1 MAIRPHNGVLTMETM
16 LFADEVVPPDSLEDL
31 GTDTKKTTKRELDM
45 ARQLIDSLSGDFDP
59 DKYRDEYR
67 DRVLDLIERKAQGEE
82 IVVEAAP
89 EQPKEVPDLMAA
101 LEASIA
107 AAKSPGGRKTS
118 EKSSDGAKPK
128 KPRQPLQGIG
138 RRQVVERRQEVQR
151 LRLAPQDGQEVARPV
166 PARRVR
172 GAGGGPHALPL
183 EPRQGHVP
191 RGGLHQGAGD
201 RLLHARGAGAA
212 AAPARPSA
220 HAEALSQRRGGPVLL
235 REAVP
240 VAPARLGEHRRR
252 SPPGARRST
261 SASARTSPRSCG
273 WRTWP
278 TSSCTRRCRWPPR
291 SSARP

>member
-1 MAIRPHNGVLTMETM
+1 
-16 LFADEVVPPDSLEDL
+16 
-31 GTDTKKTTKRELDM
+31 M

-107 AAKSPGGRKTS
+107 AAKSPGGRKAS

-128 KPRQPLQGIG
+128 KPASRSKTAGG
-138 RRQVVERRQEVQR
+138 GKVERRQEVQR

-166 PARRVR
+166 PARRVEVQVEGRTLSLSNLDKVMYPEVGFTKGQVIDYYTRVAPVLLPHLR
-172 GAGGGPHALPL
+172 GHPL
-183 EPRQGHVP
+183 TLKRYPE
-191 RGGLHQGAGD
+191 RG
-201 RLLHARGAGAA
+201 
-212 AAPARPSA
+212 
-220 HAEALSQRRGGPVLL
+220 GGPVLL

-240 VAPARLGEHRRR
+240 VAPARLGEHRRDPHRPQDDRLLPLRGPAHARVDGEPGR
-252 SPPGARRST
+252 SRAAPVAVARR
-261 SASARTSPRSCG
+261 
-273 WRTWP
+273 
-278 TSSCTRRCRWPPR
+278 PR